1 MDRKIRKEI
10 SFVENNNLIYY
21 IYNDSKLGK
30 YVDVFSKGSQLG
42 TNEMVKR
49 QNDEVVGVSLGFDTD
64 FTQNKII
71 ISTVVDN

>member
-49 QNDEVVGVSLGFDTD
+49 
-64 FTQNKII
+64 
-71 ISTVVDN
+71 